1 MNFTPFRVALIYF
14 IFAVLWITTTDQ
26 LLEMMVGDLA
36 YLTTYQTIKG
46 LFYITLTAV
55 ALYFMMKSYGKYIDS
70 KKDELQ
76 KLLDYMPVFINLHG
90 ESGKVKD
97 VNHYFEERL
106 GYTEKDAKSS
116 DILKMMTTDEG
127 YPKVKSEVEN
137 PSGKWIDQELIA
149 KDGSRLQTTW
159 SNVRISDSLS
169 LGIGVDISERK
180 IMEEKLRENEEWLQ
194 LTTDSANIGKWE
206 WNPTTGETRFDEIW
220 ARLVGYTLEELQP
233 INIETWND
241 LLHPDDH
248 EKFEEAYQKY
258 ISGEKDIYECEVRMK
273 HKDGHWVWIL
283 DRGKAVEWH
292 DNGIPVRLV
301 GTHVD
306 ISDRVA
312 YEESLL
318 FQASLLTNI
327 SDAVIS
333 VDKEFKITSWNK
345 AAEDIYEWKASEVI
359 GDHLENYLP
368 TNYDDGTTNE
378 SAFEALLNEG
388 FWQGEIT
395 QKTKTGQVVNVFS
408 SVTLIKNSDGEIS
421 DIIAVNRDITTRK
434 KYEKENL
441 LLANVFIKSNTAL
454 SVSNHKTNKLERVN
468 QAYLNLFGYDK
479 DEMVGLD
486 IHDLY
491 PEGSDSRTDDIVKKL
506 DKERV
511 ASMETTLKKKD
522 GSLFNGIVNLSIVE
536 DEESGDMYRIS
547 TVQDITELKQIQNQL
562 ARERQRFEA
571 AANNVSDVVW
581 EWNPEEKTL
590 WWGEGIEN
598 VMGYNKRDYENK
610 LNFWQSKIHE
620 DDRER
625 VEGSMIKAENS
636 DDLEWE
642 EEYRFYDAEN
652 NVRVVKDSAV
662 LIRNEENKLL
672 RVIGAMV
679 DITQVLEYQKELQ
692 QERNKFELIAKSSN
706 DVLYDF
712 NIKKGEVWWSEG
724 WMTRFEY
731 EADQVAPNFDW
742 WLQRIHPDDLKRIE
756 KSLIK
761 AMNSVENYWSDQYR
775 FLNGKGKY
783 RFVIDK
789 GFFIR
794 NNDNKAVQ
802 MVGTISDLTLDI
814 EARDSLKASEEQYR
828 LLFKQSPLPMY
839 IYDPDT
845 LKFVAVNNS
854 AIEKYGYAEVE
865 LLQLSIHE
873 LHPEAEYEEIKKE
886 IARSVK
892 KKKTGFDTWTQ
903 VKKSGEKI
911 IAEISGSEI
920 YYDGKIHR
928 LVIVNDVTEQKKAEE
943 RAISAIVEGEERE
956 RHRIAKELHDG
967 LGQYLSAANM
977 NLETVYEDAKGL
989 PKKLDNTFKNGLE
1002 LLHYAISETRNIS
1015 QNLLPKAIQDY
1026 GLELALESLI
1036 NQVKNNSKV
1045 KFYLFQKIDDSQI
1058 PNNIQINLYRIAQ
1071 EGINNAL
1078 KHADARNISVQL
1090 IHAKNE
1096 ILLTIEDDGV
1106 GFVVEEKMGHGI
1118 GLQSMKTRVGAMAA
1132 NLDIVSTLGRG
1143 SIISV
1148 VVPT

>member
-1 MNFTPFRVALIYF
+1 MNFTPLRVALIYF
-14 IFAVLWITTTDQ
+14 VFAVLWITTTDQ
-26 LLEMMVGDLA
+26 LLEMIVGDLA
-36 YLTTYQTIKG
+36 YLTTYQTYKG

-55 ALYFMMKSYGKYIDS
+55 ALYFMMKSYVENIDS

-90 ESGKVKD
+90 ENGKIKD

-106 GYTEKDAKSS
+106 GYREKDAKSS
-116 DILKMMTTDEG
+116 DLLRIMTTKEDF
-127 YPKVKSEVEN
+127 PKVRSEVKN
-137 PSGKWIDQELIA
+137 PSGKWIDLELIA

-159 SNVRISDSLS
+159 SNIRINDNLS

-180 IMEEKLRENEEWLQ
+180 MMEEKLRENEEWLQ

-206 WNPTTGETRFDEIW
+206 WNPKTGEARFDEIW

-233 INIETWND
+233 INIETWNE

-248 EKFEEAYQKY
+248 QKFEEAYKKY
-258 ISGEKDIYECEVRMK
+258 ISGEKEMYECEVRMK
-273 HKDGHWVWIL
+273 HKKGHWVWIL
-283 DRGKAVEWH
+283 DRGKAVEWY
-292 DNGIPVRLV
+292 DDGIPVRLV

-306 ISDRVA
+306 ISERVA

-333 VDKEFKITSWNK
+333 VDKEFKVTSWNK
-345 AAEDIYEWKASEVI
+345 AAEEIYEWKASEVI
-359 GDHLENYLP
+359 GDDLENYLP
-368 TNYDDGTTNE
+368 TNYDDESTDE
-378 SAFEALLNEG
+378 SAFKALMNEG
-388 FWQGEIT
+388 FWQGEVT
-395 QKTKTGQVVNVFS
+395 QKTKTGQTVNVFS

-468 QAYLNLFGYDK
+468 QAYLDLFGYGN

-491 PEGSDSRTDDIVKKL
+491 PKGSNSTTDDIINKL
-506 DKERV
+506 EDDKV
-511 ASMETTLKKKD
+511 ASLETTLKKKD
-522 GSLFNGIVNLSIVE
+522 GSLFIGIVNLSIVE
-536 DEESGDMYRIS
+536 DEESGDLYRIS

-581 EWNPEEKTL
+581 EWNPAERTL

-598 VMGYNKRDYENK
+598 VMGYKKRDYENK

-620 DDRER
+620 DDRQR
-625 VEGSMIKAENS
+625 VEESMTKAEDS
-636 DDLEWE
+636 EDLEWE
-642 EEYRFYDAEN
+642 EKYRFYDAEN

-662 LIRNEENKLL
+662 LIRNEENKLM

-724 WMTRFEY
+724 WTTRFEY
-731 EADQVAPNFDW
+731 EPDQVETNFDW
-742 WLQRIHPDDLKRIE
+742 WLQRIHPDDLMRVE

-761 AMNSVENYWSDQYR
+761 AVNSGENYRAAQYR
-775 FLNGKGKY
+775 FLNGQGKY

-789 GFFIR
+789 GYFVR
-794 NNDNKAVQ
+794 NNDNEAIQ

-814 EARDSLKASEEQYR
+814 EARESLRASEEQYR

-839 IYDPDT
+839 IYEPDT

-854 AIEKYGYAEVE
+854 AIEKYGYTEEE

-873 LHPEAEYEEIKKE
+873 LHPESEYEEIKKE
-886 IARSVK
+886 IERSIK
-892 KKKTGFDTWTQ
+892 KKRTGFDTWSQ
-903 VKKSGEKI
+903 LKKSGEKI

-920 YYDGKIHR
+920 YYEGKIHR
-928 LVIVNDVTEQKKAEE
+928 LVIANDVTEQKKAEE

-977 NLETVYEDAKGL
+977 NLETVYEDAKGM
-989 PKKLDNTFKNGLE
+989 PKKLDDTFKNGLE
-1002 LLHYAISETRNIS
+1002 LLNYAISETRNIS

-1026 GLELALESLI
+1026 GLKLALESLI

-1045 KFYLFQKIDDSQI
+1045 KFYLFQKIDDSRI

-1078 KHADARNISVQL
+1078 KHADAKNISVQL